1 MDSDN
6 MEQERRLET
15 PGGHVAYG
23 IRGSEGREAAV
34 ILLHGLASNRTRW
47 SELLRN
53 CPALQERRTIR
64 LDLCGHGLSERRV
77 PVGHGVWCDDIRRVL
92 DAEGIVSAIL
102 VGHCLGAN
110 LGLHFAQRHPERT
123 AGLVLVEPMFS
134 EALQG
139 WLRHLRLFRPLLR
152 TGIAIGRLCHR
163 LGIHRRRLR
172 SVDLEQLDAA
182 AREAIE
188 RMGPDAI
195 THSHGSPLRDLRAM
209 SVPDYMQALLAVA
222 EPTPEL
228 SSIAGP
234 VLALISSHSHMT
246 RRELVLRELERLPD
260 CEVVEVDAQHWIPT
274 ERPDALN
281 DALDRWLRPSISTS
295 PRPRPAAG
303 P

>member
-139 WLRHLRLFRPLLR
+139 WLRRS
-152 TGIAIGRLCHR
+152 
-163 LGIHRRRLR
+163 IH
-172 SVDLEQLDAA
+172 
-182 AREAIE
+182 
-188 RMGPDAI
+188 
-195 THSHGSPLRDLRAM
+195 THGKRYKPRDLVRR
-209 SVPDYMQALLAVA
+209 VTGR
-222 EPTPEL
+222 E
-228 SSIAGP
+228 IATRIGP
-234 VLALISSHSHMT
+234 
-246 RRELVLRELERLPD
+246 RRGHH
-260 CEVVEVDAQHWIPT
+260 C
-274 ERPDALN
+274 
-281 DALDRWLRPSISTS
+281 
-295 PRPRPAAG
+295 PRR
-303 P
+303 